1 VSQTPIQ
8 NLKRN
13 TYSIAKTIFSIEF
26 CFVTFIKTLEVCDI
40 SRKIM
45 LTTKER
51 EYSLNALLYPSN

>member
-1 VSQTPIQ
+1 MVVKIIRIIENYEHP
-8 NLKRN
+8 
-13 TYSIAKTIFSIEF
+13 SIEF

-40 SRKIM
+40 SRKMM